1 MAQQGRGWLQA
12 RAGIL
17 SKAPREGFLHTLH
30 RPHGSEYVLQGVHV
44 QPCAMTA
51 ITHGGVRHAQQGG
64 VEGATWKDNLSSGS
78 GARLGETRSTTTR
91 YTQPV
96 RSTRTVGEQR
106 GHMDQTDSTGL
117 HNSTGQGGVG
127 PTLFPPPP
135 PPPTPTPTLETP
147 THNYRSDHT
156 HTPTPLLHTRSTLP
170 RLTPYNHHYLD

>member
-127 PTLFPPPP
+127 PTLSPPPP
-135 PPPTPTPTLETP
+135 QHPHPHSKHPHTTTAATTP
-147 THNYRSDHT
+147 THPH
-156 HTPTPLLHTRSTLP
+156 PCCTRGQHF
-170 RLTPYNHHYLD
+170 RG

>member
-127 PTLFPPPP
+127 ANAIPPPP
-135 PPPTPTPTLETP
+135 QHPHPHSKHPHTTTAATTP
-147 THNYRSDHT
+147 THPH
-156 HTPTPLLHTRSTLP
+156 PRSTLP